1 MKKCLVK
8 KSFKISGNV
17 VRKNTEYV
25 CDEELA
31 TRLEKEG
38 YLKIIGDVVDKESK
52 KSNAKVQKD
61 SDSDN
66 NLNDDKNKSE
76 DEPSSNL
83 ESNHNDNPNEKEES
97 NLEDDEKDS
106 DSKLIEDDDPKE
118 DNDIETATLN
128 KKEIKANK
136 KKRIEFYKSTAWKTV
151 KQNIWLKQS
160 CLCARCKA
168 AVFVKGI
175 SDDNIPIKKR
185 LKGIVH
191 HIIYLTDDNYDD
203 PNISLNEKY
212 LEGLCIDCHNKEHFK
227 TNSGVRDD
235 LTFDEY
241 GNLIKK

>member
-136 KKRIEFYKSTAWKTV
+136 KKE
-151 KQNIWLKQS
+151 
-160 CLCARCKA
+160 
-168 AVFVKGI
+168 
-175 SDDNIPIKKR
+175 
-185 LKGIVH
+185 
-191 HIIYLTDDNYDD
+191 
-203 PNISLNEKY
+203 
-212 LEGLCIDCHNKEHFK
+212 
-227 TNSGVRDD
+227 
-235 LTFDEY
+235 
-241 GNLIKK
+241 

>member
-61 SDSDN
+61 SDSYN

-76 DEPSSNL
+76 DELSSDL
-83 ESNHNDNPNEKEES
+83 ESNHNDNSNEKEKSNHDDDPDEKEES

-136 KKRIEFYKSTAWKTV
+136 K
-151 KQNIWLKQS
+151 
-160 CLCARCKA
+160 
-168 AVFVKGI
+168 
-175 SDDNIPIKKR
+175 
-185 LKGIVH
+185 
-191 HIIYLTDDNYDD
+191 
-203 PNISLNEKY
+203 
-212 LEGLCIDCHNKEHFK
+212 NKE
-227 TNSGVRDD
+227 
-235 LTFDEY
+235 
-241 GNLIKK
+241 